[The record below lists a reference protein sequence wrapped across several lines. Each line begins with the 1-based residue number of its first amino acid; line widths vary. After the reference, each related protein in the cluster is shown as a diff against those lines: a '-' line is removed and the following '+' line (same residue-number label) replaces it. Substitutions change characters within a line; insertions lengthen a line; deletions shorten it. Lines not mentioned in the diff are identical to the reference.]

1 MAIIYFIITAAFMFL
16 LWASL
21 SLLGEAKGWKG
32 KTFAAAGVIAFAT
45 ILWWSITGM
54 FSALQ

>member
-1 MAIIYFIITAAFMFL
+1 MALIYLIITAVFTFL

-32 KTFAAAGVIAFAT
+32 KTLAVVGIAVFAT
-45 ILWWSITGM
+45 NLWWSLSGM
-54 FSALQ
+54 VSGL